1 MFSTRSLGPMY
12 TQLEYLDLQHLDN
25 HGCFN
30 TTILAYRGGSLTCI
44 ADYVATYRTDRT
56 RRISPPATHHPLPR
70 LLHPPCPASSLFLTA
85 QRSFGSGS
93 GSTVFL
99 REGGA
104 VWHQLY
110 RLLFSVGW
118 GGGSRP
124 CLCSGDVR
132 VRFLWGSSEVVRNS
146 EVWAASARGAGVGG
160 SEVLGKARKGGG

>member
-1 MFSTRSLGPMY
+1 MLQGLKHKRLATSCCRVLYWQFSGSGFGVFSTRSLGPMY

-99 REGGA
+99 REGGRCGISSTDSFFRWVGERVHVLVFVA
-104 VWHQLY
+104 VTFECGSCGVVP
-110 RLLFSVGW
+110 RL
-118 GGGSRP
+118 
-124 CLCSGDVR
+124 
-132 VRFLWGSSEVVRNS
+132 
-146 EVWAASARGAGVGG
+146 
-160 SEVLGKARKGGG
+160 